1 MRNSK
6 KIFLF
11 IALLVNLCLFAQ
23 DKIYKKSGGIIE
35 CKITDILEDK
45 VFYKALNS
53 DDLTKEMKKADIDII
68 RYANGKMEDYSAIG
82 AEKNEVNKES
92 KKEDKFDRN
101 SEDFVGF
108 ANALARQMSESILLK
123 MAGKVENSSVAV
135 YYDSVYKD
143 VANGDINIPIKIT
156 YEKYNALNNG
166 FIKGTIKVKSDGSK
180 VWVFENAGKE

>member
-1 MRNSK
+1 M
-6 KIFLF
+6 
-11 IALLVNLCLFAQ
+11 
-23 DKIYKKSGGIIE
+23 
-35 CKITDILEDK
+35 
-45 VFYKALNS
+45 
-53 DDLTKEMKKADIDII
+53 
-68 RYANGKMEDYSAIG
+68 
-82 AEKNEVNKES
+82 
-92 KKEDKFDRN
+92 
-101 SEDFVGF
+101 GF